1 MVNPGLRSF
10 TKHLIVFLS
19 FFVVTFTTVGQKYS
33 IGVKAGG
40 MVSWPAWADRTI
52 KDTLSA
58 GLSTGYNAAMTIS
71 FPMKNQFDLVIEGG
85 YSKKG
90 RKVTW
95 FDGTEWTNI
104 STFKFIDMGMFMRKS
119 FSFRLEKNIPATW
132 YVNIG
137 PEVSYWLSGA
147 GRYSAGGD
155 WYNYTIDF
163 DKESSTEFDALAL
176 PNANRWLFG
185 LGVGGGII
193 APLMNNQTIGVELR
207 FSYGHTY
214 LSRTGKISNEQYP
227 LATYF
232 GYEDSYK
239 CNIKSLTLS
248 VSYSL
253 NFDVQRSR
261 RGKSTLDK
269 KVKSKKPS
277 HRFR

>member
-10 TKHLIVFLS
+10 TKHLILFLS
-19 FFVVTFTTVGQKYS
+19 FFIIAFTAVGQKYS
-33 IGVKAGG
+33 LGVKAGG
-40 MVSWPAWADRTI
+40 VISWPAWGDRTV

-58 GLSTGYNAAMTIS
+58 GVGTGYMAAMTIS
-71 FPMKNQFDLVIEGG
+71 FPMKNQFDLVLEGG

-90 RKVTW
+90 RKIT
-95 FDGTEWTNI
+95 FTDGNEWTNL

-119 FSFRLEKNIPATW
+119 FSFHLEKNVPATW
-132 YVNIG
+132 YVTIG
-137 PEVSYWLSGA
+137 PEVSYWLSGT
-147 GRYSAGGD
+147 GRFTAGGE

-163 DKESSTEFDALAL
+163 DKEAGSITSLAL

-185 LGVGGGII
+185 LGIGGGII
-193 APLMNNQTIGVELR
+193 APLRNNQTIGVDLR
-207 FSYGHTY
+207 FSYGHTF
-214 LSRTGKISNEQYP
+214 LSRTGRITPQQYP
-227 LATYF
+227 LAENF
-232 GYEDSYK
+232 GYHDSYK
-239 CNIKSLTLS
+239 CNIKSLTLA
-248 VSYSL
+248 VTYSL